1 MSLTLALL
9 AFAEQDAD
17 PLAPLPTSPF
27 AQEQERPDLPEATP
41 ANALNAIYAGRWDEA
56 RALIDELDRRD
67 PVEALVRA
75 ELYLAAGSPEVP
87 AAALAELVERARE
100 LPQASQL
107 ASLAQRRG
115 ADPLPVISRQRLV
128 SFGAGP
134 RRFRPGTVSGDAEA
148 DRLRPVIQQYVE
160 ADDPEGAEAAYR
172 EAIDGMGSEG
182 RAEIGQRVAWLYY
195 TEGRDRDA
203 LRVAREARGY
213 AAPEWS
219 AQAAWVQGLA
229 AWRLD
234 DCNSASPAFRYA
246 ALGTRDGELAAAG
259 HYWSA
264 RAEQACG
271 RPHEVAPRLRAAS
284 VDPESFYG
292 QIARETLGMVRTL
305 PVQVE
310 APSQRTLRRVEALP
324 NVRRAIVMAGLGRR
338 ALADELLRHQA
349 AIGEPTDQPALV
361 EIAKRLSLGS
371 TQYWLGTNGP
381 RGAKVNIS
389 ARYPAPAWRPQN
401 GWRIDP
407 LMAYAHIIQESDFRA
422 RVVSPADAVGLMQ
435 VRPGTAGDIARRRGN
450 SRPSVEA
457 LKIPEINIDYGQAY
471 IEEVRGDRYL
481 QDQLPRIIAAYNAG
495 PVPVRRW
502 NGINDKGDPLLWI
515 ESLSYWETRFY
526 VPAVLRNYFVYH
538 AEAGTRPAA
547 LKDLVEH
554 RWPTY
559 PDL

>member
-1 MSLTLALL
+1 M
-9 AFAEQDAD
+9 
-17 PLAPLPTSPF
+17 
-27 AQEQERPDLPEATP
+27 
-41 ANALNAIYAGRWDEA
+41 
-56 RALIDELDRRD
+56 
-67 PVEALVRA
+67 
-75 ELYLAAGSPEVP
+75 
-87 AAALAELVERARE
+87 
-100 LPQASQL
+100 PQAAQL

-115 ADPLPVISRQRLV
+115 ADPLPVISRQRMI
-128 SFGAGP
+128 SFGAAP
-134 RRFRPGTVSGDAEA
+134 RRFRPGTVSGDLEA
-148 DRLRPVIQQYVE
+148 DRLRPIIQQFVE
-160 ADDPEGAEAAYR
+160 ANDPEGAETQYR
-172 EAIDGMGSEG
+172 EAVALLGNGG
-182 RAEIGQRVAWLYY
+182 RAEIAQRVAWLYY
-195 TEGRDRDA
+195 TEGRDQDA
-203 LRVAREARGY
+203 LRVAREGRSY
-213 AAPEWS
+213 QAPEWS
-219 AQAAWVQGLA
+219 AQAAWVEGLA
-229 AWRLD
+229 AWRLN
-234 DCNSASPAFRYA
+234 DCNSASGAFRYA
-246 ALGTRDGELAAAG
+246 ALGTRDSELAAAG

-271 RPHEVAPRLRAAS
+271 RPHEVAARMRAAS

-292 QIARETLGMVRTL
+292 QVARETLGMVRTP

-310 APSQRTLRRVEALP
+310 APSDRTLRRVEALP

-361 EIAKRLSLGS
+361 EIARRLSLGS
-371 TQYWLGTNGP
+371 AQYYLGTNGP

-389 ARYPAPAWRPQN
+389 ARYPAPAWQPNN

-407 LMAYAHIIQESDFRA
+407 LMAYAHIIQESDFRTQA
-422 RVVSPADAVGLMQ
+422 VSPANAVGLMQ
-435 VRPGTAGDIARRRGN
+435 VRPATAGDIARRRGD
-450 SRPSVEA
+450 SPPSVEM
-457 LKIPEINIDYGQAY
+457 LKIPEYNLDYGQAY
-471 IEEVRGDRYL
+471 IAEVRGDRYL

-538 AEAGTRPAA
+538 AQAGSTPAA